1 MNFKPK
7 LVLIR
12 SWVIS
17 KKGVVCLPWIKT
29 DEVQAKTMAYYVIH
43 TLDFAYVPWYCESM
57 EHALNIFLK
66 LHEEH
71 PELSGMLEI
80 QDQK

>member
-1 MNFKPK
+1 
-7 LVLIR
+7 
-12 SWVIS
+12 
-17 KKGVVCLPWIKT
+17 
-29 DEVQAKTMAYYVIH
+29 MAYYVIH

-57 EHALNIFLK
+57 EHALNVFLK